1 MQIHDQGHCDDAKE
15 DDVYDNGDDND
26 NANIDEDD
34 DNHDGDDDHDDD
46 DWAHAGLQA
55 SMSRKC
61 GGAVMIRIIRSS

>member
-1 MQIHDQGHCDDAKE
+1 MIRAIVTMPKKMISMIMGTTATMLT
-15 DDVYDNGDDND
+15 NN
-26 NANIDEDD
+26 DEDD
-34 DNHDGDDDHDDD
+34 DNHNDDDDDDD